1 MMVHTS
7 EIMVHIS
14 EIMVHQWDN
23 GSHQWDNGTHQWDN
37 GSHQWDNHYL
47 TDVVLTI
54 TFLIVVFNLFVR
66 KIRLILNVEVKIGS
80 ICSVKTGFL
89 GY

>member
-1 MMVHTS
+1 MCT
-7 EIMVHIS
+7 IIS
-14 EIMVHQWDN
+14 LMNHYLTDV
-23 GSHQWDNGTHQWDN
+23 
-37 GSHQWDNHYL
+37 NHYL

-80 ICSVKTGFL
+80 ICSVKTGFSL
-89 GY
+89 YSKSKYSDFRF